1 MLLLC
6 LLLADLD
13 GAEMFVDIAR
23 LGQKKLGTPIPAELH
38 DHLGDIFA
46 TLDATEFQYCLGLPR

>member
-1 MLLLC
+1 VS
-6 LLLADLD
+6 ADLD

-46 TLDATEFQYCLGLPR
+46 TLDATEFQCCLGLRR

>member
-1 MLLLC
+1 VLLLC

-38 DHLGDIFA
+38 DHLGGICA